1 MPGDTA
7 VEFESRD
14 LAEVI
19 ALWQSTAGSRP
30 ASVLSVENGAGVV
43 ATFPPVTSWETGPP
57 CDFDLIYPVRV
68 AARAL
73 LDLPAP
79 WRALSLSDF
88 LCHVFDASH
97 SASPE
102 ETIRVTV
109 RCIEALGGGLP
120 ERLRASTRRVGDA
133 PS

>member
-1 MPGDTA
+1 MPGDSA
-7 VEFESRD
+7 IEFESRD
-14 LAEVI
+14 LGEVV

-30 ASVLSVENGAGVV
+30 PSVLRVENGAGVI
-43 ATFPPVTSWETGPP
+43 AMFPPVGSWEAGPP
-57 CDFDLIYPVRV
+57 RDFDLIFPVRV
-68 AARAL
+68 AVRAL

-79 WRALSLSDF
+79 WRALALSDF

-120 ERLRASTRRVGDA
+120 ARLRATTRGLGETRA
-133 PS
+133 

>member
-7 VEFESRD
+7 IEFELRD

-19 ALWQSTAGSRP
+19 ELWQSTAGSRP
-30 ASVLSVENGAGVV
+30 ASVLRVENGAGVF
-43 ATFPPVTSWETGPP
+43 AMFPPVASWDSGPP
-57 CDFDLIYPVRV
+57 RDFDIVHPVRV

-120 ERLRASTRRVGDA
+120 ARLRATTRRLGDMRA
-133 PS
+133 

>member
-1 MPGDTA
+1 MPSDAA

-30 ASVLSVENGAGVV
+30 ASVLRVENGAGVI
-43 ATFPPVTSWETGPP
+43 AIFPPVASWEAGPP
-57 CDFDLIYPVRV
+57 RDFDLVYPVRV

-73 LDLPAP
+73 LALPAP

-102 ETIRVTV
+102 DTIRMTV
-109 RCIEALGGGLP
+109 HCIGALGGGLP
-120 ERLRASTRRVGDA
+120 TRLRATTGRFGDA
-133 PS
+133 HA

>member
-1 MPGDTA
+1 MPGDGA

-19 ALWQSTAGSRP
+19 ALWQSTAGRRP
-30 ASVLSVENGAGVV
+30 ASVLRVENGAGVI
-43 ATFPPVTSWETGPP
+43 AMFPPVASWEVGPP
-57 CDFDLIYPVRV
+57 RDFDLIHPVRI

-73 LDLPAP
+73 LALPAP

-102 ETIRVTV
+102 ETIRMTV
-109 RCIEALGGGLP
+109 RCIDALGGGLP
-120 ERLRASTRRVGDA
+120 ARLRASTGRLGEPRA
-133 PS
+133 